1 MSPRILDLNRR
12 HGRILEA
19 PMLDLEGLA
28 VLATD
33 YEATHMPR
41 MAVELRKKLEQY
53 REREIKIVWRVN
65 QSHAERQGTQRNAV
79 QLSGTSAVSVA
90 GTRPVICN
98 R

>member
-1 MSPRILDLNRR
+1 MSNAPIYAGRMSPRILDLNRR

-19 PMLDLEGLA
+19 PMLDLEGLE

-53 REREIKIVWRVN
+53 QEREIKKVW
-65 QSHAERQGTQRNAV
+65 
-79 QLSGTSAVSVA
+79 
-90 GTRPVICN
+90 
-98 R
+98 